1 LCSERQTLNKELPGS
16 QEEGGPVTDEPTID
30 VKTGEAL
37 SQDEINKILTLC
49 SNAFEEDYE
58 PFLQT
63 FTQPIHVVA
72 KLGTK
77 LVSHALWITRWLQV
91 GDSPLLCTAYVEA
104 VATERSYRGRGY
116 ATLVMARLGQEIQSY
131 EIGALS
137 PADTSLYTRLGW
149 EYWQGP
155 LYARKEG
162 RLIPI
167 PGETAMILRTSKTP
181 VLNTH
186 APLSIEWREMEV
198 W

>member
-1 LCSERQTLNKELPGS
+1 MTGKLS
-16 QEEGGPVTDEPTID
+16 ID
-30 VKTGEAL
+30 LKSGEAL
-37 SQDEINKILTLC
+37 SQDEINEILTLC
-49 SNAFEEDYE
+49 SNAFEEDFK

-77 LVSHALWITRWLQV
+77 LVSHALWITRWLQA
-91 GDSPLLCTAYVEA
+91 GDSPLLRTAYVEA
-104 VATERSYRGRGY
+104 VATERSYRRRGY

-137 PADTSLYTRLGW
+137 PAETSLYTRQGW

-167 PGETAMILRTSKTP
+167 PGETAMILRTPKTP
-181 VLNTH
+181 AMNTR
-186 APLSIEWREMEV
+186 APLSIEWREKEV